1 MSIWDGESLL
11 TDSEWWGGDE
21 VAFFRLT
28 KIAITVIDVAV
39 IKRMTAV
46 RPPIETPNTRPLTVN
61 ELVDKP
67 AVTVCNIKICS

>member
-1 MSIWDGESLL
+1 MLIWDGESLL
-11 TDSEWWGGDE
+11 TDSDWCDDDE

-28 KIAITVIDVAV
+28 KIAITVIEVAV

-61 ELVDKP
+61 ELVNEP
-67 AVTVCNIKICS
+67 AVTVCNNILCR